1 MVAWRS
7 VRLLWLA
14 LVSAEALMCNR
25 RFDERPRSE
34 AEPVFSTFFRQD
46 ENATMFEQDHR

>member
-14 LVSAEALMCNR
+14 LVSAEALLCNR
-25 RFDERPRSE
+25 RFDERARSE
-34 AEPVFSTFFRQD
+34 AEPAFSTFPDKMNMRSI
-46 ENATMFEQDHR
+46 FEQDHR